1 MIKSNTSSK
10 TDSDGDG
17 VGDVCDNCVI
27 DANTDQTD
35 RTGQNSVTCDSD
47 PDGDGIASGSDNC
60 PFVYNLDQANA
71 DGDLVGD
78 VYDNCPYVTNSAQT
92 DTNENGD
99 FCDTDIDGDGVL
111 NDEDNCVYISN
122 PSQTD
127 SDGNHRGDVCE
138 SDYDQDGT
146 IDTLDNCPNNKF
158 INESDFGT
166 YTGLDLNPEL
176 TLQPAPSW
184 MILHGGKEIRQ
195 ISVTTKPVAY
205 VGMSSN

>member
-1 MIKSNTSSK
+1 M
-10 TDSDGDG
+10 
-17 VGDVCDNCVI
+17 VCDL
-27 DANTDQTD
+27 Q
-35 RTGQNSVTCDSD
+35 VTTTL
-47 PDGDGIASGSDNC
+47 IR
-60 PFVYNLDQANA
+60 
-71 DGDLVGD
+71 
-78 VYDNCPYVTNSAQT
+78 
-92 DTNENGD
+92 D

-111 NDEDNCVYISN
+111 NDEDNCVFISN

-195 ISVTTKPVAY
+195 VSVTTKPVAS
-205 VGMSSN
+205 VGNHRGDVCESDYDQDGTIDTLDNCPNNKFINESDFGYLYWFRPKS